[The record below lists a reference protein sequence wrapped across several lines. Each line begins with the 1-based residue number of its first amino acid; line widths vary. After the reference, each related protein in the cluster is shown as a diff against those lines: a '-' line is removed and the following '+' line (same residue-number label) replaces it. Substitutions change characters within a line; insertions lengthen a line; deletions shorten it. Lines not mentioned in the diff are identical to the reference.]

1 MKLCEEGFD
10 LDQEDD
16 ATGFLSI
23 WMERDANTGLLKID
37 QNRLTDRLIETL
49 GMDIGTVNAKATPA
63 QHDHLVKDLEGQVA
77 RGNFNYASVVGM
89 VLYLSGHLCP
99 DISYAMNCCARYM
112 LYPIQSH
119 KEALTRIGR
128 YLKTARERG
137 LILDLK
143 LAKNSMADVL
153 QLDLYPDAGFFRYIW
168 VQDTQWSC

>member
-1 MKLCEEGFD
+1 
-10 LDQEDD
+10 
-16 ATGFLSI
+16 
-23 WMERDANTGLLKID
+23 MERDANTGLLKID

-99 DISYAMNCCARYM
+99 DIAYAMNCCTRYM

-168 VQDTQWSC
+168 VQDTQ